1 MCVRNAI
8 VLLSFF
14 DSVPAYPYAVA
25 DASLDKVKELFDVN
39 FFAAWAMT
47 QAFLPLL
54 MASEHPRVVNMGS
67 IAGLMPV
74 PFGAAYNC
82 SKAALHALGDTMR
95 VELAPFR
102 YGHPE
107 SSDYS

>member
-54 MASEHPRVVNMGS
+54 MAS
-67 IAGLMPV
+67 
-74 PFGAAYNC
+74 
-82 SKAALHALGDTMR
+82 
-95 VELAPFR
+95 
-102 YGHPE
+102 
-107 SSDYS
+107 